1 MESQVFDA
9 EKFAKICNLM
19 NGTPFDAER
28 DNARGKAE
36 ALARAA
42 GLTFE
47 EAVQVAC
54 GVECKDTSESAAT
67 YNPFEGFADWM
78 EAQEPGYKARA
89 AEEYRRKQ
97 EADMKER
104 SELIDRYGSKE
115 AVFAPCEKEKFI
127 KESCKNLANIDEE
140 YGYVSNLDGWD
151 SLSKWEDLPESVR
164 TAVSQAYKIPNSV
177 EGCWDEILYWS
188 KKYHER
194 HLFEQDYEHDL
205 EVLARIVVLEELILS
220 LPAKRP
226 EDVFARLARFEDL
239 WSGGGAADIEGAFI
253 KQFREDI
260 AFLSNGVQVGRHV
273 PYSNAQKRDAVL
285 EYLTCP
291 ERSELSDREI
301 ARIVGVSP
309 QTVNNWRKRIA
320 VQFRRDQ

>member
-9 EKFAKICNLM
+9 EKFAKIYNLM

-36 ALARAA
+36 ALASAA

-54 GVECKDTSESAAT
+54 GVECKDMNVSAAT
-67 YNPFEGFADWM
+67 HNPFEGFADWM

-104 SELIDRYGSKE
+104 SELIDRYGSVE
-115 AVFAPCEKEKFI
+115 AVFEPCEKEVLL
-127 KESCKNLANIDEE
+127 KESCKHLANIDEE

-151 SLSKWEDLPESVR
+151 IASKYEDLPESVR
-164 TAVSQAYKIPNSV
+164 SAVSHAYKVPSSV
-177 EGCWDEILYWS
+177 EGCWDELLYWS
-188 KKYHER
+188 RKYHER
-194 HLFEQDYEHDL
+194 TLFERDYEHEL
-205 EVLARIVVLEELILS
+205 EVIARTIVLDDLILT
-220 LPAKRP
+220 LPANCP

-239 WSGGGAADIEGAFI
+239 
-253 KQFREDI
+253 
-260 AFLSNGVQVGRHV
+260 L
-273 PYSNAQKRDAVL
+273 
-285 EYLTCP
+285 
-291 ERSELSDREI
+291 
-301 ARIVGVSP
+301 
-309 QTVNNWRKRIA
+309 
-320 VQFRRDQ
+320 